1 MKIYSGI
8 AQFPRDSTAFLLTVE
23 QIVKQLLQPKIVHYF
38 ITLAL
43 HIAVQRSWLH
53 YVSYINVVSTN
64 GVLCLLKVTQSCHW
78 WLTASSFH
86 LPLLCLTLQRTTP
99 R

>member
-1 MKIYSGI
+1 
-8 AQFPRDSTAFLLTVE
+8 
-23 QIVKQLLQPKIVHYF
+23 LLQPKIVHYF

-78 WLTASSFH
+78 WL
-86 LPLLCLTLQRTTP
+86 
-99 R
+99 